1 MYLPQFSTIKP
12 PKDTQEIIC
21 DFIFIGNTRNIYRE
35 SVKYAIQLGL
45 DVKVIGSGWDKYIDE
60 KYILKDLVSNSELG
74 SAYMLGRVVLCDHW
88 NDMKKFGF
96 VSNRIYDCLSIGR
109 PILTDYTQDIESDL
123 TDEEKAYIFTYS
135 SIKDFKEQSQNA
147 LSFSRKIPNQK
158 NSFDSKYDFKGLG
171 MIANHIEEILK
182 SH

>member
-1 MYLPQFSTIKP
+1 
-12 PKDTQEIIC
+12 
-21 DFIFIGNTRNIYRE
+21 
-35 SVKYAIQLGL
+35 
-45 DVKVIGSGWDKYIDE
+45 
-60 KYILKDLVSNSELG
+60 
-74 SAYMLGRVVLCDHW
+74 
-88 NDMKKFGF
+88 MKKFGF

-109 PILTDYTQDIESDL
+109 PILTDYIQDIESDL
-123 TDEEKAYIFTYS
+123 TDEERAYIFTYS

-158 NSFDSKYDFKGLG
+158 NSLDSKYAYKGLG